1 VIFRWAKLTPD
12 AGNVV
17 DIALA
22 AEAAGADAVV
32 MGNTMLAMAIDIH
45 TRRPRLG
52 NVMGIIEAGDKA
64 CRTAHGSSVLSR
76 FEDPG
81 HWLRGDRLRRR
92 CD

>member
-1 VIFRWAKLTPD
+1 M
-12 AGNVV
+12 V

-52 NVMGIIEAGDKA
+52 NVMGGLSGPAIKPVALRMVHAI
-64 CRTAHGSSVLSR
+64 SVIAL
-76 FEDPG
+76 
-81 HWLRGDRLRRR
+81 
-92 CD
+92 